1 MKAAESGSIGIAG
14 TIGFVTGCPDLALAG
29 TEIIAAAA
37 RGCSAGADNLSATDK
52 TMIVKAAVSAR
63 MTARQPS

>member
-1 MKAAESGSIGIAG
+1 MKAAESGSSGIAG

-29 TEIIAAAA
+29 AEIIAAAA
-37 RGCSAGADNLSATDK
+37 RGCSAGANILFTTDK
-52 TMIVKAAVSAR
+52 TMIVKAAVIAR